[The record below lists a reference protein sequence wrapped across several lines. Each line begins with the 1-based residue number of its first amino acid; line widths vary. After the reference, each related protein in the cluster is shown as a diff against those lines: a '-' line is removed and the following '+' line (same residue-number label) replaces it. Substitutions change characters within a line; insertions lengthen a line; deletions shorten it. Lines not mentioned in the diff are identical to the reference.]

1 MNNSSDLLILQ
12 FLHHE
17 RKVWSSLFIYN
28 RTKCYCVHVFDLPGS
43 QLSDIENHLLSFIS
57 CFKGWFLYLP
67 ITFFHFTKCVQHK
80 ISASTT
86 PKFSVLKPT
95 AKLTTYQLRFLTQ
108 IILLSWL
115 QLDNTVPNSSRE
127 REKGRDVLRIC
138 TDFCIISILSQDS
151 GEEFSGSKFLATS
164 CSLLSFAL
172 TAVSIPEF

>member
-80 ISASTT
+80 ITASTAQ
-86 PKFSVLKPT
+86 VLGTETDCKINN
-95 AKLTTYQLRFLTQ
+95 LSTTILNSNHFTFLITIRQ
-108 IILLSWL
+108 YCSK
-115 QLDNTVPNSSRE
+115 QQQRE
-127 REKGRDVLRIC
+127 RERKRC
-138 TDFCIISILSQDS
+138 
-151 GEEFSGSKFLATS
+151 
-164 CSLLSFAL
+164 
-172 TAVSIPEF
+172 P